1 MNENQ
6 ANDVEILKIKKS
18 KRASSLKKKSLK
30 SQKEIANNN
39 KTENNNEL
47 NSKNQI
53 HSNINQLKVSDINLF
68 ASSTFE
74 PLKSSLEVTK
84 EMIIQ
89 QESDILEAV
98 TGCQEPNNY
107 QLFGK
112 LPNNE
117 KFLIFKCRE
126 YSSCGMRCCCP
137 VNCRGLVM
145 KIKLALSEDENNDND
160 NDNGNDGNKDDE
172 YNNSILF
179 VEKNFKC
186 PFFNCVRPEMK
197 IFLTETNTLLGTIE
211 NAFSCCDPVF
221 NIYDKEGKLIFYI
234 ESDCCQCGYICRNNC
249 IGKTEECVFFIYR
262 ENDKS
267 NAIGEINKKAASSL
281 LSIAD
286 NYSIIFP
293 KNATIEEKV
302 LLMISAVMIDYQYFE
317 KNAPGL

>member
-53 HSNINQLKVSDINLF
+53 NSNINQLKVSDINLF

-160 NDNGNDGNKDDE
+160 NGNDGNKDDE

-211 NAFSCCDPVF
+211 NAFLVVTLF
-221 NIYDKEGKLIFYI
+221 LIYMIKKE
-234 ESDCCQCGYICRNNC
+234 N
-249 IGKTEECVFFIYR
+249 
-262 ENDKS
+262 
-267 NAIGEINKKAASSL
+267 
-281 LSIAD
+281 
-286 NYSIIFP
+286 
-293 KNATIEEKV
+293 
-302 LLMISAVMIDYQYFE
+302 
-317 KNAPGL
+317 